1 MIDFR
6 KDYREPTPYQKE
18 TIDKIKD
25 LAGELA
31 RTIQYGHDQKLQE
44 GEPSGREQSL
54 ALTNL
59 EQSVMWAVKNWT
71 KDNSRPA
78 PVKE

>member
-18 TIDKIKD
+18 TVLKIKD
-25 LAGELA
+25 LADELA

-44 GEPSGREQSL
+44 EPSDREISHSL
-54 ALTNL
+54 VNL
-59 EQSVMWAVKNWT
+59 EQSVMWAVKSWT
-71 KDNSRPA
+71 KDNSKPA
-78 PVKE
+78 LPTE